1 MAHLL
6 LISISVILTAA
17 GQLCFRKGMA
27 GIQAAQE
34 KAALGKLILSGLL
47 NGYVLTGF
55 IFFGAGALLWLGV
68 LAKEEVSYAYP
79 LSSLG
84 YLIVLLGSSI
94 LFQEQVTLPRILGV
108 LFILIG
114 VFLVEISR

>member
-6 LISISVILTAA
+6 LILISVILTAA

-34 KAALGKLILSGLL
+34 KAALGQLILSGLL

-68 LAKEEVSYAYP
+68 WRKRKSATPIPSPASVTWSSFWGPPSY
-79 LSSLG
+79 
-84 YLIVLLGSSI
+84 
-94 LFQEQVTLPRILGV
+94 FQEQITLPRLMGV
-108 LFILIG
+108 LLILIG